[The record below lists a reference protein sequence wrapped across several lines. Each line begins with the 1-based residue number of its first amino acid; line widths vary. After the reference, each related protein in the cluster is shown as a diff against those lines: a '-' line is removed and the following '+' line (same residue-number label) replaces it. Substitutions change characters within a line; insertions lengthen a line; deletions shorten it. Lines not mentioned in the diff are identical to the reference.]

1 MENRAIAHLP
11 TADIPHYRFGPTD
24 RIQVDSIDYVA
35 VSKDQFGYVFSRSR
49 DEDGIAISMGHAE
62 IEERLRAGTLVVY
75 RDWYNCRK
83 ARQRLKTA
91 ATLLRDLP
99 DMEQRKIL
107 WKVEFCE
114 RFLKAEATEPSVSRS
129 DKAMRAAISRIQDDL
144 THLEAARQ
152 GKPRRCG
159 RKSENFDP
167 PSPRSLR
174 RWLNN
179 YVGSG
184 FDPMSVRSG
193 HHRSGNRVP
202 RTDGN
207 SREFALAH
215 AWGCASLNRPKKA
228 LAYTNYGDA
237 LVTENLTREQGG
249 FPPLSKI
256 GRRSFERMVAKF
268 SPFALFSGRYGHEAA
283 LQHFALVNR
292 GLDVTR
298 PLERV
303 EMDEYN
309 VSLQSL
315 LVEMG
320 LWSGL
325 SPRLKAE
332 VQRTRTWLT
341 VAIDCATRCILA
353 MRLLVAA
360 PSSESALSALEMA
373 IYQKDSISDAVG
385 VGCTWEMHGLMETLV
400 TDGGAAFIA
409 VSTQAALRDLNIAHE
424 VPPGGVPFLRGTIER
439 FFLTVQSRLL
449 PLFPGQTFENAI
461 CKGNYDSEGNAC
473 LNVEELNRALI
484 RYAVDIYHNTPHDA
498 LGGETPRNAWRRL
511 KSLWGFFS
519 PPSEH
524 IRRHVFGIACT
535 SRINNRGIRFL
546 GLHYQSLDLQ
556 KLRFGVGQ
564 KLVSIRVNRHDLGA
578 ISVRQ
583 QDGGWI
589 SVPCVFKEI
598 AGTSVW
604 EWIGAA
610 QDLQRRHADMTSLSK
625 DIVRQAMDDLRQTA
639 AMATKRAEIGEPILT
654 LADLEKAERELFRSF
669 AFAAPPAP
677 SDEDLL
683 GIDDIPQEPH
693 QPDALTALEAPDDEF
708 GGPDDWRLE

>member
-11 TADIPHYRFGPTD
+11 TADTPHYRFGPTD
-24 RIQVDSIDYVA
+24 RIQIDSIDYVA
-35 VSKDQFGYVFSRSR
+35 VSKDPFGYVFSRSR
-49 DEDGIAISMGHAE
+49 GEDDIAISMGHAE
-62 IEERLRAGTLVVY
+62 IEERLRAETLVVY
-75 RDWYNCRK
+75 RNWHDSRN
-83 ARQRLKTA
+83 ARQRLRTA
-91 ATLLRDLP
+91 ATLLRDLA
-99 DMEQRKIL
+99 DTEQRKVL
-107 WKVEFCE
+107 WRIEFCE
-114 RFLKAEATEPSVSRS
+114 RFLKAETTEPNVSRS

-144 THLEAARQ
+144 THLEAARH

-159 RKSENFDP
+159 RKSEYFDP

-193 HHRSGNRVP
+193 HHRSGNRVS
-202 RTDGN
+202 RIDGD

-215 AWGCASLNRPKKA
+215 AWGCASLNRPRKA
-228 LAYTNYGDA
+228 LAYANYGDA
-237 LVTENLTREQGG
+237 LVNENLAREQGG
-249 FPPLSKI
+249 SPPLQKI
-256 GRRSFERMVAKF
+256 GRRSFERMVEKI
-268 SPFALFSGRYGHEAA
+268 SPFALFSGRYGQDAA
-283 LQHFALVNR
+283 LQRFAIVNR

-315 LVEMG
+315 LVEVG
-320 LWSGL
+320 LWSRL
-325 SPRLKAE
+325 SLKLKAE
-332 VQRTRTWLT
+332 IQRTRTWLT
-341 VAIDCATRCILA
+341 VAIDCATHCILA

-373 IYQKDSISDAVG
+373 IYPKESLSDAVG
-385 VGCTWEMHGLMETLV
+385 TVCLWEMHGLMETLA

-409 VSTQAALRDLNIAHE
+409 LMTQAAIRDLGASPV
-424 VPPGGVPFLRGTIER
+424 VPPGGIPFLRGTIER

-449 PLFPGQTFENAI
+449 ALFPGQTFENAI
-461 CKGNYDSEGNAC
+461 CKGNYDAEGNAC
-473 LNVEELNRALI
+473 LNVDELNRVLI
-484 RYAVDIYHNTPHDA
+484 RFAVDIYHNLPHQG

-511 KSLWGFFS
+511 TNLYGII
-519 PPSEH
+519 PPPPES
-524 IRRHVFGIACT
+524 IRRHVFGIAAT
-535 SRINNRGIRFL
+535 RRINNRGIRFL
-546 GLHYQSLDLQ
+546 GLHYQSPDLQ
-556 KLRFGVGQ
+556 KLRLTVGQ
-564 KLVSIRVNRHDLGA
+564 KPVSIRVNRHDLGA
-578 ISVRQ
+578 ISVQQ

-589 SVPCVFKEI
+589 SVPCAFKEV

-604 EWIGAA
+604 EWIAAA
-610 QDLQRRHADMTSLSK
+610 QDLQRRHADMASLSK
-625 DIVRQAMDDLRQTA
+625 DIVREAMDDLRQTA
-639 AMATKRAEIGEPILT
+639 AMATKRAEIGEPVLT
-654 LADLEKAERELFRSF
+654 LADLERAERELFRSF